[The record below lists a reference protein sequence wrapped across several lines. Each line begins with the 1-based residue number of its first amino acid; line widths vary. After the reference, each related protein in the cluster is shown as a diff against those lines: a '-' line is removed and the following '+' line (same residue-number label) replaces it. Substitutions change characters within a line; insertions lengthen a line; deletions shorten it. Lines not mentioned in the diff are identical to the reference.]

1 MSLLLSVLLASSL
14 AVQSPPPSPLR
25 LKVGDVLSVMAPES
39 YGGDYSIMS
48 DGAIY
53 GKGFGRVNVAGLT
66 ITDSERALRI
76 ALKRFVKEQ
85 QVFVTLKAQRPEFVF
100 LVGPTRG
107 PAQGPTPWLPELTLR
122 QVLSQA
128 ELGGALDQL
137 EVSLLRKGH
146 PVYRGTVE
154 DAMKGGQTDPRL
166 DPNDIVSVLPLERMR
181 VWVGGAVRSP
191 GEIRLRP
198 GSDLS
203 RAIATVGGFQFG
215 SQESIEEVEV
225 VIRRGPK
232 VERYPAREVEVLKN
246 IAVEAGDDISVVLP
260 VTARIT
266 VTGEV
271 VKPGEF
277 VLRGDHS
284 LQKAIAMA
292 GGPSADGTL
301 AMVRVMR
308 QGEMFT
314 FDATKREAQVDLV
327 ANDLVLVERNQR
339 HFYVLGE
346 VAKSGRYLMEDK
358 REYRVSDALA
368 AAGGLA
374 SRGTLRRV
382 YLARAGSDGKT
393 VIRQFHLDE
402 FLKDGKMDSNPIL
415 QPGDCL
421 LFGQP
426 KGVTLG
432 GATQVLS
439 SFVLFES
446 LVRN

>member
-1 MSLLLSVLLASSL
+1 MSLLLSVVLSASL
-14 AVQSPPPSPLR
+14 IAQSPASTPLR
-25 LKVGDVLSVMAPES
+25 LKAGDVLAVVAPET
-39 YGGDYSIMS
+39 YGGEFSVMS

-53 GKGFGRVNVAGLT
+53 GKGFGRLNVAGLT
-66 ITDSERALRI
+66 ILDSEKALRI

-85 QVFVTLKAQRPEFVF
+85 QVFVTLKAQRPDFVF
-100 LVGPTRG
+100 LVGQTRG
-107 PAQGPTPWLPELTLR
+107 PAQGPTPWLPDITLR

-128 ELGGALDQL
+128 ELGGPLDQL
-137 EVSLLRKGH
+137 EVSLLRQGQSI
-146 PVYRGTVE
+146 YRGTVE
-154 DAMKGGQTDPRL
+154 EAMRGGQTDPRL
-166 DPNDIVSVLPLERMR
+166 NPNDIVSILPMERIR
-181 VWVGGAVRSP
+181 VWIGGAVRNP
-191 GEIRLRP
+191 GEIRILP

-203 RAIATVGGFQFG
+203 RAIASVGGFQFG
-215 SQESIEEVEV
+215 SQESIDELV
-225 VIRRGPK
+225 VVVRRGPQ
-232 VERYPAREVEVLKN
+232 VNRYPARDVATLQN
-246 IAVEAGDDISVVLP
+246 FSLEAGDDISVVVP
-260 VTARIT
+260 TGTRIT
-266 VTGEV
+266 VTGKV

-277 VLRGDHS
+277 LLKGDQS

-301 AMVRVMR
+301 SMVRVMR
-308 QGEMFT
+308 QGQMFT
-314 FDATKREAQVDLV
+314 FDANKTEIQVNLQP
-327 ANDLVLVERNQR
+327 NDLVLVEQNQR

-382 YLARAGSDGKT
+382 YLARPGRDGKT
-393 VIRQFHLDE
+393 LVKQFHLDE
-402 FLKDGKMDSNPIL
+402 YLKDGKAESNPVL

-426 KGVTLG
+426 KGITLG